1 MNPLLKRYLISS
13 GITFLTVFLTALSLE
28 MGNWTAET
36 LTSGVFVSAM
46 LTAVRAGIKGIAELL
61 PTIK

>member
-1 MNPLLKRYLISS
+1 MNPIFKRYLVSS
-13 GITFLTVFLTALSLE
+13 LITFLTVFLTALSLE

-36 LTSGVFVSAM
+36 LTSGAVVGAM
-46 LTAVRAGIKGIAELL
+46 LTAVRAGIKGLAELL